1 MTKTVVFWGAGATAS
16 LGIRT
21 TRKQSAFIRDLAQ
34 SDGRPLDERV
44 CKVLRGKADSPWGD
58 ALRDLLTI
66 LGDRRKV
73 VEATEVDE
81 CEIEAM
87 RRHWMETSESHLR
100 RRILH
105 LRATYD
111 WPSLKVIIKACP
123 GSQRSEE
130 SHSESESDEGFKI
143 NDLFNVMD
151 FHDQSGHGFHA
162 DDTFLTPQQVGSAK
176 SALKLLL
183 QAMFFIDWQVACEDK
198 DGQLDLHYQFA
209 LALGRRMQREGK
221 RLSHESHEI
230 YESQKFYLG
239 DVSFVSMNY
248 DPIGLWCQT
257 VANRDLNK
265 SRAVP
270 HIGNPARKL
279 EVFLDPAHSV
289 PSDRI
294 EKDKRQR
301 IWHSMSEAVVQRLN
315 EVGHG
320 IRVTKFLLPHGCLCW
335 RECPNCGKL
344 SNYWGRSWAL
354 ASPTLI
360 PPPPL
365 RAFTPGMDIEDARTD
380 KERKAWKKGEVDARE
395 CVHCETLTYAHHT
408 TTVMQSS
415 LKGRPPAFIE
425 EIQRELR
432 VVIKDAKHIVLMGY
446 SLPEDDFVYR
456 AFFAAHTARSGT
468 KSPVKCTVVDKK
480 AGSAA
485 WFGPEA
491 LRGKTE
497 LHEGTAVKAAQDL
510 FGQDN
515 VRFYRGG
522 VPDVFSE
529 GGTVQDHAVE
539 RLLVWS

>member
-21 TRKQSAFIRDLAQ
+21 TREQSAFIRHLAQ
-34 SDGRPLDERV
+34 SDGAPLDERV
-44 CKVLRGKADSPWGD
+44 RKALQGEANSPWGD

-66 LGDRRKV
+66 LGDDRSV
-73 VEATEVDE
+73 AEATEVDE
-81 CEIEAM
+81 REFEIM
-87 RRHWMETSESHLR
+87 RRNWMKESDLR

-123 GSQRSEE
+123 GSGRSESRRE
-130 SHSESESDEGFKI
+130 SVGDEGFKI

-151 FHDQSGHGFHA
+151 LHDQSGHGFHA
-162 DDTFLTPQQVGSAK
+162 GDTFLTPQQVGSAK

-183 QAMFFIDWQVACEDK
+183 QAMFFIDWQVACENR
-198 DGQLDLHYQFA
+198 DGQLALHYDFA
-209 LALGRRMQREGK
+209 LALGRRTQRAGI
-221 RLSHESHEI
+221 RLSDKL
-230 YESQKFYLG
+230 YESREFYLG

-257 VANRDLNK
+257 VANRALNK
-265 SRAVP
+265 SPTVP
-270 HIGNPARKL
+270 YIGNPARKL

-289 PSDRI
+289 PGDRI
-294 EKDKRQR
+294 ERGKRQR

-344 SNYWGRSWAL
+344 SNYWGRSWEL
-354 ASPTLI
+354 GSSTLI

-365 RAFTPGMDIEDARTD
+365 RAFTPDVDFKDARTA
-380 KERKAWKKGEVDARE
+380 KESEAWKKGEVDARE
-395 CVHCETLTYAHHT
+395 CVHCGTLTYAHHT
-408 TTVMQSS
+408 TTQMQSS

-432 VVIKDAKHIVLMGY
+432 VVIKDAQHIVLMGY
-446 SLPEDDFVYR
+446 SLPEDDFIYR
-456 AFFAAHTARSGT
+456 AFFAAHRSGFA
-468 KSPVKCTVVDKK
+468 SQVKCTVVDKK
-480 AGSAA
+480 ADFGAWFDPEELDGKTDLHKDTAVGAA
-485 WFGPEA
+485 RDLFGPE
-491 LRGKTE
+491 
-497 LHEGTAVKAAQDL
+497 
-510 FGQDN
+510 N
-515 VRFYRGG
+515 VRFYGGG
-522 VPDVFSE
+522 VPDVFLE
-529 GGTVQDHAVE
+529 GSTVQDHAIE
-539 RLLVWS
+539 RLLIWS